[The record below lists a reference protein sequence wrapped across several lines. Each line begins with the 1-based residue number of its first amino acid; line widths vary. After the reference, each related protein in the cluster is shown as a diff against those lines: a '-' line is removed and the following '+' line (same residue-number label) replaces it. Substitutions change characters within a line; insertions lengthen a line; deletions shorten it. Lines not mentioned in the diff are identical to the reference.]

1 MVKRIWHS
9 ALSARL
15 LKEEI
20 SSPSKAIPEMSIEQ
34 MESFSSNSLY
44 TLVLDMICI
53 DVKHTQETGNMEE
66 AIRCNIIIGCD
77 QSGQRVAVPQNSK

>member
-1 MVKRIWHS
+1 
-9 ALSARL
+9 
-15 LKEEI
+15 
-20 SSPSKAIPEMSIEQ
+20 MSIEQ

-77 QSGQRVAVPQNSK
+77 KSGQRVAVPQNSK